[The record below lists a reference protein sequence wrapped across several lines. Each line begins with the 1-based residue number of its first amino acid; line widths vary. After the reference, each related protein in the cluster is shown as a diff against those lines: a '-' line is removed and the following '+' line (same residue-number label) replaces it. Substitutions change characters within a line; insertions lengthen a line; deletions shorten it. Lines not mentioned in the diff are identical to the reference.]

1 MVKGFALVLGI
12 GVLVS
17 MVSAI
22 LISRTFLLAIYKKNS
37 GRFLKFLFG
46 SGVKN

>member
-22 LISRTFLLAIYKKNS
+22 LISRTFLLAIYKKIQDD
-37 GRFLKFLFG
+37 F
-46 SGVKN
+46 